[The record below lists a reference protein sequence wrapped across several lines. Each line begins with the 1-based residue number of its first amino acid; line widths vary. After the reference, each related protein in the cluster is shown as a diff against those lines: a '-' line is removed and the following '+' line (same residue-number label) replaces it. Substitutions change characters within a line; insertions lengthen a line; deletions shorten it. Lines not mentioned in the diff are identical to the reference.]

1 MTGDNF
7 LSKVLLVFT
16 ESLIV
21 AAVGAYFS
29 KFVPS
34 ALFIVIFIAE
44 LILIF
49 VVNKVRNNPVLAPL
63 FLFIFAF
70 LSGLTVGPLV
80 YTFINAGLASIV
92 IQAFVIT
99 SLIFVLLTASVYIF
113 RINIVGSKKITGFL
127 FVALIGIIIASV
139 VNIFLHN
146 PLFQFYISIA
156 VVLIFSGYIIYDISN
171 IVNNPKMT
179 NEYVAALNLYLDFV
193 NIFIALLE
201 ILGFLENKG

>member
-1 MTGDNF
+1 MSGDNF

-34 ALFIVIFIAE
+34 ALFIVIFIVE

-49 VVNKVRNNPVLAPL
+49 VVNKVRNNPILAPL
-63 FLFIFAF
+63 FLFLFAF

-99 SLIFVLLTASVYIF
+99 SLIFVLLTPFCKNQFCTFSILD
-113 RINIVGSKKITGFL
+113 TGI
-127 FVALIGIIIASV
+127 LIYLPY
-139 VNIFLHN
+139 F
-146 PLFQFYISIA
+146 SI
-156 VVLIFSGYIIYDISN
+156 
-171 IVNNPKMT
+171 K
-179 NEYVAALNLYLDFV
+179 
-193 NIFIALLE
+193 FIPFHDSIE
-201 ILGFLENKG
+201 